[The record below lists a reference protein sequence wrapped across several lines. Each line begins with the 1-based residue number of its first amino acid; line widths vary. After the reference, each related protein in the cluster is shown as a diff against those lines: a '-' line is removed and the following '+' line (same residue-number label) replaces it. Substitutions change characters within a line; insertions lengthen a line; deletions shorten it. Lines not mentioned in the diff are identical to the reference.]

1 VVKVNEEVD
10 DPYSTHSNYDKML
23 QDQKT
28 FTDNDLTTIV
38 SMHMACLNILRV
50 KQSIMLIQ

>member
-10 DPYSTHSNYDKML
+10 DPYSTRSNYDKML

-38 SMHMACLNILRV
+38 SMHMACFNILRV